1 MKILSKYAVNSNI
14 FDIFD
19 ITKEKTNT
27 FGSIKAFLI
36 VIKEKDKYHAMK

>member
-1 MKILSKYAVNSNI
+1 MKILSKYAVNSN
-14 FDIFD
+14 IFD